1 MTSERRLF
9 EEETVE
15 GRGLTGGE
23 ILRERKDCL
32 MGIGDNLQIGQCAVG
47 TWLECRRIASQGRIE
62 VEKSD
67 RKRYWPHSR
76 SPTRSHV
83 GHRSFAH
90 ESFLFVPERLWVR
103 VFQLSSRKSRNVI
116 TFLEIIEDHRR
127 LIVIVINSVYT
138 ADAPT

>member
-9 EEETVE
+9 EEETEE
-15 GRGLTGGE
+15 GRGLTRGE
-23 ILRERKDCL
+23 ILCEGKYYC
-32 MGIGDNLQIGQCAVG
+32 MGIGDDLQIGQRTVG
-47 TWLECRRIASQGRIE
+47 TWLECHRIASKGRIE

-67 RKRYWPHSR
+67 RKRYGSHSR

-90 ESFLFVPERLWVR
+90 ESLLFVPERLWVI
-103 VFQLSSRKSRNVI
+103 VFQLSSRKSRNVM
-116 TFLEIIEDHRR
+116 TFLEIIEDYRR
-127 LIVIVINSVYT
+127 LSFIVINSVHA